1 MKKTYKILILVGFL
15 AFLTLFA
22 FWYLKPEGNKTEET
36 QESVI
41 LDVPD
46 AESEEVQSSKSE
58 AYKKASGRKQN
69 YDDYFDSL
77 LSDKDDGDGDI
88 SLVSGQESAT
98 KAVSAPSEER
108 INDVLGIAA
117 PEPEKPVKKA
127 ATSKP
132 RSSVASSVSSA
143 PVNTPVSSDEKFIQ
157 DMDRARAIAAA
168 LGMSEE
174 GSAKPQGE
182 SGQTQDTRIDVPS
195 STVSKSGGIISS
207 LDDWEDDSAD
217 LSGEDFPV
225 KCMFMKDEKLKNGQR
240 VTIRTLQDFYADGHL
255 IPANS
260 HLTATCS
267 ISGRLTMNV
276 ASAEIGGRIITLNY
290 EAYDFDGSRGIY
302 CPETTASKNA
312 RSATSQAV
320 SQGSSLIGGYV
331 GTIASAVVRTGASLM
346 QNANGESCVN
356 ITNGYEFYLM
366 KKRQ

>member
-1 MKKTYKILILVGFL
+1 MKKSYKILVMVGFL
-15 AFLTLFA
+15 AFLALFA
-22 FWYLKPEGNKTEET
+22 VWYLKPEGKKTEEA

-41 LDVPD
+41 IDVPD
-46 AESEEVQSSKSE
+46 ADSEEMQSSKSE
-58 AYKKASGRKQN
+58 AYQKAQGKRHN

-77 LSDKDDGDGDI
+77 ISDKEDEEI
-88 SLVSGQESAT
+88 SLVPDQN
-98 KAVSAPSEER
+98 KAAAAGSAPSEER
-108 INDVLGIAA
+108 MNDVLGVA
-117 PEPEKPVKKA
+117 PSEPEKPAKK
-127 ATSKP
+127 P
-132 RSSVASSVSSA
+132 SA
-143 PVNTPVSSDEKFIQ
+143 PKPKSSGGSGASTASTDERFIQ

-168 LGMSEE
+168 LGMAEE
-174 GSAKPQGE
+174 GGE
-182 SGQTQDTRIDVPS
+182 TVKTEPEDRIDIPS
-195 STVSKSGGIISS
+195 SSASSGGIISS
-207 LDDWEDDSAD
+207 LDDWGDASTDFD
-217 LSGEDFPV
+217 GEDFPV

-260 HLTATCS
+260 HLTATCN
-267 ISGRLTMNV
+267 ISGRLTMKV
-276 ASAEIGGRIITLNY
+276 ASAEIGGRIINLDY

-346 QNANGESCVN
+346 QTANGENCVN

-366 KKRQ
+366 KSRQ